1 MHLFYRFSPDI
12 EFDHL
17 PIIETLKVTRDF
29 TVCDNRR
36 FAPESSV
43 VTKTLIKLYSFM
55 SEKV

>member
-17 PIIETLKVTRDF
+17 PIIETLKVTREF
-29 TVCDNRR
+29 TVCDDSR

-43 VTKTLIKLYSFM
+43 KQGKMLSLLSKNIN
-55 SEKV
+55 